1 MSVRS
6 HLDDYVSIQCFKA
19 VITGVEDILGDEGT
33 AAALISAGRKRGA
46 AVAIA
51 RGIAGTNPAPESLAG
66 LLDDAVGKN
75 GTRLCQVVESSL
87 TPEGDYLI
95 KTKETVCTSG
105 EPAGSQRTCT
115 YTMGVVIG
123 FLEQSYGVPL
133 NGKHVAN
140 VLNGSPSD
148 DFLIKKF

>member
-1 MSVRS
+1 MSIRAN
-6 HLDDYVSIQCFKA
+6 LDDYVSIACFKS
-19 VITGVEDILGDEGT
+19 VITGVEDILGEEGT

-46 AVAIA
+46 TVAIA
-51 RGIAGTNPAPESLAG
+51 RGIAGTSPAPESLAG
-66 LLDDAVGKN
+66 LLDDAVGKD
-75 GTRLCQVVESSL
+75 GTRLCQVVESSR
-87 TPEGDYLI
+87 TAEGDFLI

-123 FLEQSYGVPL
+123 FIEQAYNTPL
-133 NGKHVAN
+133 TGKHVAS